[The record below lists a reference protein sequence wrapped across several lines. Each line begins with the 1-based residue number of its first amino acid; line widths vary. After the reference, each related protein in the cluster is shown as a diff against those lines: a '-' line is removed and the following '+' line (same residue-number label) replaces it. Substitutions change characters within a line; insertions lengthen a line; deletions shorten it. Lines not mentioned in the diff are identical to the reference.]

1 MYKEKDK
8 QMTFYGELIY
18 NELIPKDHFLRKLKE
33 TIDFSF
39 VNKELKDL
47 YSHNNGRPCWEPQ
60 IIFKMLLLQFLYDV
74 SDAEIEEACRYRIDF
89 RYFLGL
95 DVNEPV
101 PDATTLVKFRER
113 LGEEKFAKLHN
124 HIVQIAHKHKLIS
137 DKLHIVDAT
146 AVKAKVDIL
155 KIKKKQQDVYEQ
167 SPDKDA
173 KFGHTS
179 PKDVFYG
186 YKAYIRMDKESEI
199 ITSVAVAPANWQEA
213 NMLAKLLDG
222 SPPAKSICG
231 DKAFD
236 TPQNHLLLEQLNI
249 RSLILPKQPKTN
261 KKLSGCFCNQPR
273 KLSSKTIKLISKLR
287 SNIEH
292 KIAQLK
298 KYYSLAKCRYW
309 GLIKTKIQTFLS
321 CIAANLRRIILL
333 LSP

>member
-1 MYKEKDK
+1 
-8 QMTFYGELIY
+8 
-18 NELIPKDHFLRKLKE
+18 
-33 TIDFSF
+33 
-39 VNKELKDL
+39 
-47 YSHNNGRPCWEPQ
+47 
-60 IIFKMLLLQFLYDV
+60 
-74 SDAEIEEACRYRIDF
+74 
-89 RYFLGL
+89 
-95 DVNEPV
+95 
-101 PDATTLVKFRER
+101 
-113 LGEEKFAKLHN
+113 
-124 HIVQIAHKHKLIS
+124 
-137 DKLHIVDAT
+137 
-146 AVKAKVDIL
+146 
-155 KIKKKQQDVYEQ
+155 
-167 SPDKDA
+167 
-173 KFGHTS
+173 
-179 PKDVFYG
+179 
-186 YKAYIRMDKESEI
+186 MDKESEI

-261 KKLSGCFCNQPR
+261 KKLSGCFFNQLR

-309 GLIKTKIQTFLS
+309 GLIKTKIQAFLS
-321 CIAANLRRIILL
+321 CITANLRRIILL